1 MTHPTDFRTLC
12 AELLEQLGQ
21 DWDDEISAP
30 LAARASAALAAQQQ
44 GAPSDE
50 DILYLAQ
57 SLKLYAIQAVEQ
69 GPIIYDIERQAL
81 LDLVRLALTRYGA
94 QAVPVAVAERLPG
107 KGDCD
112 AEGRCWWLK
121 ERANPDHDL
130 LMPTWHLQR
139 QGPAGTTFF
148 RFTHWL
154 PHWALPLP

>member
-30 LAARASAALAAQQQ
+30 LAARASAALAAPQQR
-44 GAPSDE
+44 APSDE

-94 QAVPVAVAERLPG
+94 QAVPVAVVEPDYGSVLLLAAIIREVDGSNKLGAAPLAEAILSH
-107 KGDCD
+107 
-112 AEGRCWWLK
+112 
-121 ERANPDHDL
+121 RAI
-130 LMPTWHLQR
+130 T
-139 QGPAGTTFF
+139 G
-148 RFTHWL
+148 
-154 PHWALPLP
+154 ALPLPEALP